1 MYFVSDMFQLPFVP
15 FTSSYLSRA
24 EFLGVNDMTGDPFL
38 VMPYMPKGNVRQ
50 YIQKNPQC
58 NKLKIVCGPRL
69 YAAKPVP
76 SPCSYMKSY

>member
-1 MYFVSDMFQLPFVP
+1 MYFVSVTFQFS
-15 FTSSYLSRA
+15 FTSSYLPHA
-24 EFLGVNDMTGDPFL
+24 EILGANDMGDEPFL

-50 YIQKNPQC
+50 YIQKHPHC

-76 SPCSYMKSY
+76 SAFSYMKSY